1 MKHKVFVSVLVV
13 ASLALLGLSSCASGP
28 KPTAQ
33 MPQEEPTTPTET
45 VQPGVEQKQPEVT
58 DPSKLPPDQ
67 ASEAALAAAVARA
80 EKSRKQAFDL
90 EVPATFADDWKK
102 AEAFFMTGR
111 EKAQVKTQLS
121 YIEATQAYTSAA
133 DAYDELALKALPLY
147 AEARRQEIVKARSDA
162 VKAGADQL
170 LPDQLAAADKVADT
184 AQAQFNSGE
193 YYTAVASAQEARTR
207 YIILKTGLDAYAV
220 QQEIDR
226 RDFAKYDAGNYSLAQ
241 QKLQAAQE
249 TYDAGDINASQN
261 NAEEAL
267 LRFRLALNKGRE
279 MNASGRGE
287 AASAERQ
294 AAQDL
299 KANVAVKS
307 DFERAQAV
315 YAEAEQAFKAEKYD
329 DAADLF
335 AQAESLFADV
345 KNVAAEKR
353 ARALEAMQNAQQKIT
368 ATEDAAKKADAV
380 LEGGSR

>member
-1 MKHKVFVSVLVV
+1 MKHSILDLRLLAAVV
-13 ASLALLGLSSCASGP
+13 AAGLLGTFALMA
-28 KPTAQ
+28 A
-33 MPQEEPTTPTET
+33 
-45 VQPGVEQKQPEVT
+45 
-58 DPSKLPPDQ
+58 DPAP
-67 ASEAALAAAVARA
+67 AAEAAGDRAARQG
-80 EKSRKQAFDL
+80 RGGML
-90 EVPATFADDWKK
+90 DDQQRQVFR
-102 AEAFFMTGR
+102 EALQR
-111 EKAQVKTQLS
+111 DNAKLQS
-121 YIEATQAYTSAA
+121 
-133 DAYDELALKALPLY
+133 
-147 AEARRQEIVKARSDA
+147 
-162 VKAGADQL
+162 
-170 LPDQLAAADKVADT
+170 
-184 AQAQFNSGE
+184 
-193 YYTAVASAQEARTR
+193 
-207 YIILKTGLDAYAV
+207 LD
-220 QQEIDR
+220 
-226 RDFAKYDAGNYSLAQ
+226 

-353 ARALEAMQNAQQKIT
+353 ARALEAMQNAQQKIS

>member
-28 KPTAQ
+28 KPTAPA
-33 MPQEEPTTPTET
+33 PQEEPKTPAET
-45 VQPGVEQKQPEVT
+45 VQPAVEQKQPEVT

-67 ASEAALAAAVARA
+67 AAESALAAAVARA

-90 EVPATFADDWKK
+90 EVPTTFAEDWKK
-102 AEAFFMTGR
+102 AESVFMTGR

-121 YIEATQAYTSAA
+121 YTEATQAYTSAA

-162 VKAGADQL
+162 VTAGADQL

-184 AQAQFNSGE
+184 AQVQFNSGE
-193 YYTAVASAQEARTR
+193 YYTAAASAQEARTR

-226 RDFAKYDAGNYSLAQ
+226 RDFAKYDGGNYSLAQ
-241 QKLQAAQE
+241 QKLKAAQAAYE
-249 TYDAGDINASQN
+249 AGDVNAAQN

-335 AQAESLFADV
+335 AQAESLFADA

-353 ARALEAMQNAQQKIT
+353 ARALEAMQNAQQQIS

-380 LEGGSR
+380 LEGGNR

>member
-170 LPDQLAAADKVADT
+170 LPDQLAAADT

-267 LRFRLALNKGRE
+267 LRFHLALNKGRE

-353 ARALEAMQNAQQKIT
+353 ARVLEAMQNAQQKIS

>member
-102 AEAFFMTGR
+102 AEALFMTGR

-121 YIEATQAYTSAA
+121 YTEATQAYTSAA
-133 DAYDELALKALPLY
+133 DAYDELAMKALPLY
-147 AEARRQEIVKARSDA
+147 AEARRQEIVKARADA
-162 VKAGADQL
+162 VNAGADQL
-170 LPDQLAAADKVADT
+170 VPDQLAAADTVADT

-193 YYTAVASAQEARTR
+193 YYTAAASAQEARTR

-241 QKLQAAQE
+241 QKLQAAQAA
-249 TYDAGDINASQN
+249 YDAGDINAAQN

-335 AQAESLFADV
+335 AQAESLFADA

-353 ARALEAMQNAQQKIT
+353 ARALEALQNAQQKIT